1 MEKGLLNK
9 LKIGFAGLS
18 LIGASY
24 FNSVNAQTSEKN
36 YISKYNTIAHKMLQV
51 EDSLKLDIKKSTKG
65 QKWTEENFKAF
76 PSLQT
81 LDSLIDESKCYIKQK
96 GNYTKKDLEK
106 ISENIYS
113 SILKKFPNI
122 KEREKTDLCYRTSL
136 IYLAIGQTN
145 NLPFY
150 GVVVRGVMETPSH
163 MFVRY
168 DSDGMHDPVN
178 PGNLINKEDINIETT
193 TGKVYNDSIPDDSLV
208 KKFIIFR
215 EDLKGTDYLK
225 NLDEDELLSLAYLY
239 RSKKYFD
246 SWVLEDDT
254 RKGVIDLDKAIQLNP
269 NFFEAYYMKSEYY
282 REKTYASGGG
292 PVDKEAAKKAIYNY
306 KKALEIYPYL
316 KALNNRAQLLSKEF
330 KEYGEVIKE
339 CTKGIDLLEKI
350 RKERYPDLPENLK
363 DMYCPQMSSFYFK
376 RALAYEE
383 IGEKEKYEKDYDDFH
398 FYEYKGTDFGAILF
412 LDRVNRNKNKKIK

>member
-1 MEKGLLNK
+1 MGKGLLNK
-9 LKIGFAGLS
+9 LKLGFAGLS

-24 FNSVNAQTSEKN
+24 FNSVKAQEEDSLKCN
-36 YISKYNTIAHKMLQV
+36 NTIVHKMLQV
-51 EDSLKLDIKKSTKG
+51 EDGLKLDIKKSTNG

-96 GNYTKKDLEK
+96 DNYTKKDIEK

-113 SILKKFPNI
+113 NILKKFPNI
-122 KEREKTDLCYRTSL
+122 KEREKIDLCYRTSL

-246 SWVLEDDT
+246 SWVIENDT
-254 RKGVIDLDKAIQLNP
+254 RKGFIDLDKAIQLNP
-269 NFFEAYYMKSEYY
+269 NFFEAYNLKAAIYMH
-282 REKTYASGGG
+282 KTYAAGGG

-306 KKALEIYPYL
+306 KTSLEIYPYL
-316 KALNNRAQLLSKEF
+316 ESLNNKARLLYKEF
-330 KEYGEVIKE
+330 EEYGEVIKE
-339 CTKGIDLLEKI
+339 CTKGINILKKI
-350 RKERYPDLPENLK
+350 GKERYLDLPDDLK
-363 DMYCPQMSSFYFK
+363 EIYLSQSSSFYFK
-376 RALAYEE
+376 RALAYEK
-383 IGEKEKYEKDYDDFH
+383 IGEREKYEKDYDDFQ
-398 FYEYKGTDFGAILF
+398 FYEYQGTDFGAILF
-412 LDRVNRNKNKKIK
+412 MDRVNRNKNKKIE